1 MDHLPLSI
9 KCPNCASALRED
21 DYDQEKG
28 LMKCGYCRTLLLQP
42 KARSGPQGFCLLPPI
57 PLPAG
62 MTLENTTD
70 GIIIT
75 RSWRKL
81 LAGFV
86 LFMGI
91 LMMSSIIFGSI
102 NRSRDQNIF
111 SMFVLIGVLALVYYE
126 LAMLINKT
134 RVLISHGSINVS
146 HGPLPWFGWRE
157 IASGMVE
164 QVYCKEIITR
174 GKDGPMISCET
185 WVILSD
191 GSNTKL
197 VGGGLEVDQALYIEQ
212 QIESLLDV
220 KDRPIAGEYR
230 R

>member
-1 MDHLPLSI
+1 MWLVFLMDHLPLSI

-75 RSWRKL
+75 RSWRNL

-86 LFMGI
+86 LLMGI
-91 LMMSSIIFGSI
+91 LMMSSIIFG
-102 NRSRDQNIF
+102 
-111 SMFVLIGVLALVYYE
+111 
-126 LAMLINKT
+126 
-134 RVLISHGSINVS
+134 
-146 HGPLPWFGWRE
+146 
-157 IASGMVE
+157 
-164 QVYCKEIITR
+164 
-174 GKDGPMISCET
+174 
-185 WVILSD
+185 
-191 GSNTKL
+191 
-197 VGGGLEVDQALYIEQ
+197 
-212 QIESLLDV
+212 
-220 KDRPIAGEYR
+220 
-230 R
+230 